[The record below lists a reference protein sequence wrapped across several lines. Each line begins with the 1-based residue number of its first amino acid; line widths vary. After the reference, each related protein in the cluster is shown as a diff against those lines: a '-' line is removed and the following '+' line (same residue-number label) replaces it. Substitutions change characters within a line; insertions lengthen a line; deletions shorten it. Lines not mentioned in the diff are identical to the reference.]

1 MRRKMASRPTYLLN
15 AVSEG
20 SGEDIRRVIDSGI
33 FDINETDRLGRSCLH
48 IASMRGNL
56 DLVEL
61 LLKHGADINAKDHH
75 WNTALH
81 VCGHVDTISVLVQ
94 YGAKLESRNKIHATP
109 KDMAIKRGVNQSV
122 IHFYQS
128 LENKTTLH
136 IAEGQ
141 TTSSFPSQTIERT
154 RSKPVPSIWYEF
166 SEEMGVKRL
175 LFLVLAALSISL
187 YAAYILTSASKQVE
201 MTIPVDGGQHHIEL

>member
-1 MRRKMASRPTYLLN
+1 MKYRRDVYLYIL
-15 AVSEG
+15 
-20 SGEDIRRVIDSGI
+20 
-33 FDINETDRLGRSCLH
+33 
-48 IASMRGNL
+48 
-56 DLVEL
+56 
-61 LLKHGADINAKDHH
+61 
-75 WNTALH
+75 
-81 VCGHVDTISVLVQ
+81 IS
-94 YGAKLESRNKIHATP
+94 YRNKIHATP

-201 MTIPVDGGQHHIEL
+201 MMIPVDGGQHHIEL